1 MVIRW
6 RYSLPTVHLSFIST
20 GPWGTPSM
28 LLAGPP
34 SGDLEQ
40 PASSRQ
46 VKVMLGD
53 SRPIIFFIFGSV
65 SDCLWLHL
73 CGSDNQ
79 IRNRASIQ
87 ASSRGDSGAVQH
99 PLPITKPRYLWSLV
113 FALEG
118 DGKSE

>member
-20 GPWGTPSM
+20 GPWGAPSV

-40 PASSRQ
+40 PASSRK
-46 VKVMLGD
+46 VNVMLGD

-73 CGSDNQ
+73 CRSDYQ

-87 ASSRGDSGAVQH
+87 ASSQGDSGAVLLR
-99 PLPITKPRYLWSLV
+99 LPITKPRYIWSLV
-113 FALEG
+113 FAHGG
-118 DGKSE
+118 DEKSG